1 MKSAFRQSNPRQNGW
16 MAIQGNA
23 QVTDAAIET
32 EALATGLKA
41 WLRGIWGA
49 VLIAALT
56 VAFTISFTAII
67 YNGPLSPFLGTG
79 IGLSLLGGA
88 MMCAIGSF
96 FYTYRGTI
104 CHPQDVTAI
113 VLAVSASAM
122 ALSWPE
128 GQDNEEA
135 LLATVAMLVAI
146 STLLAGIV
154 AYVFGYLR
162 LGFLARFIPYPV
174 VGGFLAA
181 TGYLLLTGS
190 IGMGLGINFT
200 IWDWKVLLVR
210 EDVLRWLP
218 WVAIGGVITWA
229 SRRYRNDMILPTG
242 LILSLLGFYIAIA
255 LAGMDLAAAGDAG
268 LLLGPFTSGSFLS
281 EVSPV
286 LVVEADWWAI
296 ANEAPMLIAVALL
309 TIIGTLLHATGLEL
323 TLDRELNL
331 ETDLRATG
339 IANIAGAFGGG
350 MIGFQLMSGT
360 MLGKRLGL
368 HGVLP
373 GIAASAGCLIT
384 LIFGG
389 DLLSVLPVGVFVAVI
404 AYLGIDLL
412 VTWLW
417 SKRSQ
422 LSKMDWVL
430 ILLILAVAATVGFF
444 EALAVGML
452 AAAGLFIVSFARVEV
467 VRLRS
472 TVATRRSLV
481 ERSDGD
487 LAYLM
492 DAGRQAVVLELTGY
506 LFFGTANTLLERI
519 RAEVNGPQPPRYII
533 VDFTRVHGLDA
544 SVAYSL
550 GKLSRFCAR
559 SNVELL
565 FSGMTVDMEDQY
577 VKGTGELNSAGF
589 ASSLNDALQAVEADL
604 LAERNVAQHPAGEG
618 LLQELLALSK
628 KPEFAGKFEKVALD
642 AGDLLISQGADSNEM
657 FILISG
663 AMRAEVDGSAG
674 QKVVVARFM
683 PGAPIGEIAF
693 YGSVPR
699 TASVLAEEPS
709 ILLKI
714 DAAHLVTETGTR
726 TAATIVH
733 HYAAV
738 HLSRRL
744 MNMTRLLRDAD
755 L

>member
-1 MKSAFRQSNPRQNGW
+1 
-16 MAIQGNA
+16 
-23 QVTDAAIET
+23 
-32 EALATGLKA
+32 
-41 WLRGIWGA
+41 
-49 VLIAALT
+49 
-56 VAFTISFTAII
+56 
-67 YNGPLSPFLGTG
+67 
-79 IGLSLLGGA
+79 
-88 MMCAIGSF
+88 
-96 FYTYRGTI
+96 
-104 CHPQDVTAI
+104 
-113 VLAVSASAM
+113 
-122 ALSWPE
+122 
-128 GQDNEEA
+128 
-135 LLATVAMLVAI
+135 
-146 STLLAGIV
+146 
-154 AYVFGYLR
+154 
-162 LGFLARFIPYPV
+162 
-174 VGGFLAA
+174 
-181 TGYLLLTGS
+181 
-190 IGMGLGINFT
+190 
-200 IWDWKVLLVR
+200 
-210 EDVLRWLP
+210 
-218 WVAIGGVITWA
+218 
-229 SRRYRNDMILPTG
+229 
-242 LILSLLGFYIAIA
+242 
-255 LAGMDLAAAGDAG
+255 
-268 LLLGPFTSGSFLS
+268 
-281 EVSPV
+281 
-286 LVVEADWWAI
+286 
-296 ANEAPMLIAVALL
+296 MLIAVALL